1 MNILITGA
9 SRGIGYEL
17 VLEMSKSPDH
27 RIIAISR
34 NKQRL
39 LHLQEKCLEISG
51 NDNVVVF
58 PFDLADFSALETEFV
73 AEIKKHISSIDI
85 LINNAGQL
93 VSKVFS
99 SFKESDFDQCFD
111 TNTKAP
117 FFLIKNCLS
126 LLSSKAHIVNIGS
139 MGGVQSSVKFSG
151 LSAYSSSKGA
161 LAILTECLAE
171 EYKEKD
177 WSFNCLALGAAQTEM
192 LEEAFPG
199 YKAPMSANEM
209 AIFISDFAL
218 NGNRYFNGKIL
229 PVALSTP

>member
-1 MNILITGA
+1 MNILIAGA

-17 VLEMSKSPDH
+17 VLELSKSPDH

-34 NKQRL
+34 NNESL
-39 LHLQEKCLEISG
+39 LQLQEKCIEISG
-51 NDNVVVF
+51 HDNVIAF
-58 PFDLADFSALETEFV
+58 PFDLTDFSALKNDFISD
-73 AEIKKHISSIDI
+73 IKKYISSIDI

-93 VSKVFS
+93 VGKSFS
-99 SFKESDFDQCFD
+99 GFKESDFDQCFN
-111 TNTKAP
+111 TNIKAP

-139 MGGVQSSVKFSG
+139 MGGVQGSVKFPG
-151 LSAYSSSKGA
+151 LSAYSASKGA

-192 LEEAFPG
+192 LKEAFPG
-199 YKAPMSANEM
+199 YKAPLSANEM
-209 AIFISDFAL
+209 ALFIADFAL
-218 NGNRYFNGKIL
+218 NGNRYFKGKVL
-229 PVALSTP
+229 PVALTTP